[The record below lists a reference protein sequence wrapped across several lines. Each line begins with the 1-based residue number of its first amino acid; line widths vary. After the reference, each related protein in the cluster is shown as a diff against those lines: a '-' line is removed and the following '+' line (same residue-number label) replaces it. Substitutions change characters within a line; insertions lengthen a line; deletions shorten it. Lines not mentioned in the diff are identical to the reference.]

1 MNDFNEHEGTPEE
14 SVAEEVTAEDV
25 SALSDEDLTAL
36 LEGTPDVE
44 PESSEP
50 LPESH
55 DGETESEPTEQQAEA
70 TPEEESQAAPIDVEK
85 LQAQLAAKQEF
96 IERRSSELGRLREQL
111 KAAKQENET
120 LVRQLEFD
128 NPVEAIRAEKHGD
141 KLREQDEAL
150 AREEQELAARSRFI
164 STVPRHVRPDQ
175 FDAVEI
181 EQTLLADGVDP
192 VSARNFLATI
202 DTQDPALV
210 VNLSHRAYQAKALR
224 QLVPFVKKVMAE
236 NQRLQREMGSQGETI
251 AKKISRQLKSPKPLQ
266 ASRPTGR
273 NNSENLNFSSL
284 SDADLDELIKKGS
297 L

>member
-1 MNDFNEHEGTPEE
+1 MNDFNEPEGTPEE
-14 SVAEEVTAEDV
+14 SVSAEDV
-25 SALSDEDLTAL
+25 SALSDEDLNAL

-44 PESSEP
+44 PEVSEP

-55 DGETESEPTEQQAEA
+55 EGETESEPEAEQGEA
-70 TPEEESQAAPIDVEK
+70 TPEEESQAAPVDVEK

-96 IERRSSELGRLREQL
+96 IERRSSELGRLRVQL
-111 KAAKQENET
+111 KAAKEENET
-120 LVRQLEFD
+120 LVRQLELD

-141 KLREQDEAL
+141 KLREQDDAL
-150 AREEQELAARSRFI
+150 AREEQELAAKSRFI

-175 FDAVEI
+175 FDPVEI

-236 NQRLQREMGSQGETI
+236 NQRLQKEMGSVGETM
-251 AKKISRQLKSPKPLQ
+251 AKKISRQLKSPKPMQ
-266 ASRPTGR
+266 ASRPAG
-273 NNSENLNFSSL
+273 NNKSENLNFSSL
-284 SDADLDELIKKGS
+284 SDAEIDEIIKKGS